1 MSRRTGAIA
10 VLRGSARVLLGGSLV
25 FMGLSHLL
33 WARRGFQIAVPDWA
47 PRATGLD
54 KDAIVVASGAV
65 EILLG
70 GALVALPRDRRTI
83 GAATAAF
90 FVAVFP
96 GNIHHWRTGR
106 SAPLMRTD
114 RVRFIRLFLQPVF
127 VAWALW
133 STAPSSTG
141 PASAGPKVSRPRR

>member
-1 MSRRTGAIA
+1 M
-10 VLRGSARVLLGGSLV
+10 SARPSLVQVFRIGSRMLLAAGLV
-25 FMGLSHLL
+25 FMGLSHLF
-33 WARRGFQIAVPDWA
+33 WARRGFRIAVPDWA

-70 GALVALPRDRRTI
+70 GALAALPRDRRTI

-96 GNIHHWRTGR
+96 GNVHHWRTGR
-106 SAPLMRTD
+106 SAPLLRTD
-114 RVRFIRLFLQPVF
+114 RARFIRLFLQPVF
-127 VAWALW
+127 IAWALW
-133 STAPSSTG
+133 S
-141 PASAGPKVSRPRR
+141 AGPWREEGASR